1 MCHFPFISW
10 GTTHASCSTPNHPGV
25 QDWYFGILYWHVQ
38 GISADT
44 RHLQNSTKGSS
55 LCLSFSKN
63 LGTWQGDQVWTW
75 SSILHILSLAWK
87 PETSVFVLPTASWD
101 GVSFLGTG
109 ERPKTHFRKKRMAV
123 RQQLLPTDGLSYS
136 HNGLLQRCDETDWV
150 TTSEDAIMNLIR
162 DHRLKKESLPL
173 PGFGDVWKQAPILRF
188 YELKAMAV
196 WSEPSCHW
204 SQQKG
209 SHKLQQ
215 DLNWASTDLVT
226 GCMRWWVE

>member
-87 PETSVFVLPTASWD
+87 PETSVFALPTASWD

-109 ERPKTHFRKKRMAV
+109 ERPKTHFRKKWMAV

-150 TTSEDAIMNLIR
+150 TTSEDAIMN
-162 DHRLKKESLPL
+162 
-173 PGFGDVWKQAPILRF
+173 F
-188 YELKAMAV
+188 
-196 WSEPSCHW
+196 
-204 SQQKG
+204 
-209 SHKLQQ
+209 
-215 DLNWASTDLVT
+215 N
-226 GCMRWWVE
+226 